1 MLRYQVATHSD
12 FKVEVDETKFTEAF
26 FEEFSQSFF
35 FMDTVQEAVEY
46 LADLFA
52 RGMIRGEPN
61 EFIEGFGP
69 ADAMGIRFIVAHGG
83 KNPISA
89 DLKMNVEAW
98 PDPEQKAA

>member
-1 MLRYQVATHSD
+1 MERYQIAVHTD
-12 FKVEVDETKFTEAF
+12 FKIEVDESKFTEEF

-61 EFIEGFGP
+61 EFIEGFGR
-69 ADAMGIRFIVAHGG
+69 ADEMGIRFITAHGG

-89 DLKMNVEAW
+89 DLKMHVEAW
-98 PDPEQKAA
+98 AEPETQAA